1 MDYPMALSIDN
12 IRVFSRVF
20 SRPVF
25 EALAKGREPSNVL
38 DFVSFSDEM
47 KKDGQPLHTFFSE
60 CYKELSRNYRN
71 EYVYKTEV
79 ANRIVFG
86 RHSPRTSSLLS
97 ELHVGK
103 SIVDIAIFNG
113 TSTAYEIK
121 TEYDTPRRLQTQTPD
136 YLKAFDKVYVVTH
149 PNLSEKY
156 AEIVPDKVGVIALN
170 NRGSLKIVKNAESNL
185 ANVDILYIFRMLK
198 RSEYLPAIEKFIGE
212 KINLPNGLIYAFCE
226 DIFKKIPQDLA
237 HNIYI
242 NAMRGRTTS
251 DDIVSFVNCL
261 PSCLR
266 VLGMSSALSSVQ
278 RKKIL
283 TVLGIV

>member
-1 MDYPMALSIDN
+1 MALSVDN

-38 DFVSFSDEM
+38 DFLPFSDM
-47 KKDGQPLHTFFSE
+47 KQDGRPLHTFFSE
-60 CYKELSRNYRN
+60 GYKELCRNYRN

-170 NRGSLKIVKNAESNL
+170 NRGSLKVVKYAESNL
-185 ANVDILYIFRMLK
+185 VNIEILYLFRMLK

-212 KINLPNGLIYAFCE
+212 KINLPNGLIYEFCE
-226 DIFKKIPQDLA
+226 DIFKKIPQEIA
-237 HNIYI
+237 HKIYL
-242 NAMRGRTTS
+242 NAMRSRTTS
-251 DDIVSFVNCL
+251 DDIVNFVNCL

-266 VLGMSSALSSVQ
+266 VLGMSSVLSNVQ

-283 TVLGIV
+283 SILGIV